1 MNLSLAIAL
10 PQIGAIIGLVVLLIL
25 LFIVGSFLSVWLKA
39 FSSGAPVSM
48 WNLIA
53 MRYLRKLPYS
63 VIVDARIMAVTEIDA
78 AIEDIAL
85 DSVAELRRTQIEQA
99 IKNY

>member
-1 MNLSLAIAL
+1 MNPMIAVTL
-10 PQIGAIIGLVVLLIL
+10 PQIGAVLGLLVLLIL

-53 MRYLRKLPYS
+53 MR
-63 VIVDARIMAVTEIDA
+63 
-78 AIEDIAL
+78 
-85 DSVAELRRTQIEQA
+85 
-99 IKNY
+99 